1 MTINNVKF
9 NSPDI
14 DGIIVG
20 NIFFSN
26 RYGISLLTSQ
36 GTSVYDLT
44 FYIQTKNI
52 WRSAMDTNLFTVSP
66 ENNLVNLTEEQV
78 NNYISQVENLPNKE
92 G

>member
-14 DGIIVG
+14 DGMIVG
-20 NIFFSN
+20 NIFFPN

-52 WRSAMDTNLFTVSP
+52 WISAMDTNLLTVSD
-66 ENNLVNLTEEQV
+66 ENNLKNLTEEQV
-78 NNYISQVENLPNKE
+78 NTYILQVENLPNK
-92 G
+92 